1 MSESAFE
8 KREIQRGSSM
18 KPNVPSAEKPP
29 PALDYAAAL
38 LTAPQLSA
46 MAVPKR
52 PALLGKWMHEADLG
66 FIFAARG
73 VGKTWMAMLICNAL
87 VEGTSLGEWE
97 AGESPRRVLYVDG
110 EMSLADSQERIAA
123 IGITAPG
130 FVWLHHEYLFDT
142 TELTMN
148 IGNAACQDAIAAQLK
163 CGDVLILD
171 NLSALCRGVAEN
183 DNDAWEALLPWLL
196 ALRRRK
202 VTVIIVHHAGRNGEM
217 RGASRRE
224 DAANWILRLQDDTQ
238 NDDER
243 EKAIV
248 STFAKARGCKPQEA
262 APLRWVFQVGVGKLT
277 YTCNPHSGPD
287 ALAALI
293 LAGVDSA
300 TECAE
305 LLGVKTGTVSKWAK
319 RLKKEGRIR
328 IEGRKYLPAT
338 SSAAADESE

>member
-1 MSESAFE
+1 MNSPFQAV
-8 KREIQRGSSM
+8 EIQRI
-18 KPNVPSAEKPP
+18 PATPPAEKPAP
-29 PALDYAAAL
+29 ILDYSAAL
-38 LTAPQLSA
+38 LTAPALSA
-46 MAVPKR
+46 MDVPKR
-52 PALLGKWMHEADLG
+52 PVLLGKWMHEADLG

-73 VGKTWMAMLICNAL
+73 VGKTWMSMLICNAL
-87 VEGTSLGEWE
+87 VEAKSLGEWQ
-97 AGESPRRVLYVDG
+97 AGDTPRKVLYVDG
-110 EMSLADSQERIAA
+110 EMALADSQERIAA
-123 IGITAPG
+123 IGITASG
-130 FVWLHHEYLFDT
+130 FVWLHHEHLFDT

-163 CGDVLILD
+163 SGDVLILD

-217 RGASRRE
+217 SGASRRE
-224 DAANWILRLQDDTQ
+224 DAANWILRLQDDTE
-238 NDDER
+238 NDDAR

-262 APLRWVFQVGVGKLT
+262 MPLRWVFQVNTGKLT
-277 YTCNPHSGPD
+277 YICKPHSGPD
-287 ALAALI
+287 ALATHI

-305 LLGVKTGTVSKWAK
+305 LLGVRAGTVSKWAK
-319 RLKKEGRIR
+319 ALQISGRIR
-328 IEGRKYLPAT
+328 IENRKYLPPKV
-338 SSAAADESE
+338 SADEDENE